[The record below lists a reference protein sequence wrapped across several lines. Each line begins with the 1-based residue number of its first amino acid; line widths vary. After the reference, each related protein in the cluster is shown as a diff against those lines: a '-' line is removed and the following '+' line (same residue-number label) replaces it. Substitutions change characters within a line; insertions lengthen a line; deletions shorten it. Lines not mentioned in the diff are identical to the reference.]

1 VFVPHAKHEPNMRN
15 IISLAHSS
23 LDGFMAHVYPLI
35 SAVDAAVYGRI
46 TYKMSE
52 GYWPRR

>member
-1 VFVPHAKHEPNMRN
+1 MRN